1 MEPREILG
9 DHLSSSFVSELYDY
23 HQEICD
29 VKFVL
34 PRRKSKGDNKGDV
47 VADVV
52 CAHNVVVVSYT
63 RSPMLKEMYEKHK
76 NNRDYEFCVRIPVEI
91 DVSIDALQLFVTCL
105 YGKLQGKIC
114 DIFLLKDVLGLH
126 SHFQVPF
133 AFVEKNLPL
142 KPSCLLALSEKFL
155 DDKKHSSKRAAMLKR

>member
-1 MEPREILG
+1 M
-9 DHLSSSFVSELYDY
+9 LS
-23 HQEICD
+23 EICD

-76 NNRDYEFCVRIPVEI
+76 NNRDYEFCVRIPVEVRRN
-91 DVSIDALQLFVTCL
+91 DCFAP
-105 YGKLQGKIC
+105 
-114 DIFLLKDVLGLH
+114 
-126 SHFQVPF
+126 QVCKE
-133 AFVEKNLPL
+133 V
-142 KPSCLLALSEKFL
+142 FL
-155 DDKKHSSKRAAMLKR
+155 DSFR